1 MSTLSQYLP
10 LDIVIYLTRTLIVI
24 ETSLIIK
31 SSKNPFLKPTRTEY
45 EDIESCSMKRRKPL
59 VNFNLGLTGI
69 PLITSQACQPLSHT
83 APSKSI
89 SWSERNR
96 NARKADYIFKI

>member
-31 SSKNPFLKPTRTEY
+31 SSKNPFLKPTRTVY
-45 EDIESCSMKRRKPL
+45 EDKECCSMKRWKPL
-59 VNFNLGLTGI
+59 MNFNLGLTGN

-89 SWSERNR
+89 S
-96 NARKADYIFKI
+96 